1 MPLNK
6 KLKKVMVI
14 GSGPIVIGQAAE
26 FDYAGTQAC
35 RALREEGLEVVLVNS
50 NPATIMTDNAMADKI
65 YIEPLTLET
74 VKRIIKKEKP
84 DSLLSTLGGQTG
96 LTLSMQLAKEG
107 FLEENG
113 VTLLGANPETIDKA
127 EDRQMFK
134 DTMESIGQPCIP
146 SKVVNTVEGAVD
158 FANEIGYPLII
169 RPAFTLGGSGGG
181 IVENEEELR
190 EITENGLRL
199 SPITQVLVEKC
210 VSGWKEIEFEV
221 IRDSKG
227 NVITVCSMENFDPV
241 GVHTGDSIVIAPAV
255 TLADQE
261 YQMLRSAALDIIN
274 VLKVEGG
281 CNVQFALNPDSF
293 EYAVIEVNPRVSRS
307 SALASKATGYP
318 IAKVATK
325 IAIGFTL
332 DEIKNAVTGT
342 TYACFEPAIDYVV
355 VKLPK
360 WPFDKFVYA
369 KRNLGTQMKATG
381 EVMAIG
387 QTFEEAI
394 MKAVRGAEISLDTL
408 NSPKLKELSDAE
420 IKAKVSVCD
429 DERLFVIYEALQ
441 RGVSVD
447 YIHDVTKIDEWF
459 LYKLVKLVQME
470 KELAKGEL
478 TDELYLKA
486 KRMGYLDKV
495 IKRISGCEIAHPR
508 FPVYKMVDTCAA
520 EFAAETPY
528 FYASYDEENEALEFL
543 EHDDP
548 NRKTVIVFG
557 SGPIRIGQGIEFDY
571 ASVHCVWAL
580 KKAGYEV
587 VIVNNNPETVSTDFD
602 TSDRLYFEPLTPEDV
617 MGVIHTEKPYG
628 VVVAFG
634 GQTAIKL
641 AKFLDD
647 QGINVLGTSFDSIDM
662 AEDRER
668 FDELLEKHHVKR
680 AEGFTVMTTEE
691 ALEVANRIGYPVL
704 MRPSYVLGGQN
715 MIIAFNDADI
725 KEYMAIILAQ
735 EIENPILID
744 KYLMGTELE
753 VDAICDGEDILIP
766 GIMEHIERTGVHSG
780 DSIAVYPA
788 WNIND
793 VMTDKIIESS
803 RNLAISLNTKGLVN
817 IQYLIYH
824 NELYVIEVNPRSSRT
839 IPYISKVTGV
849 PMVDLATRAMLGEKL
864 KDMGYGTGLYKKS
877 PYVAIKVPVF
887 SFEKLINVDT
897 HLGPEMKST
906 GEVLGIAGTLEEALY
921 KGLIAAGYKMKKDG
935 GVFITVRDSDKNE
948 IAETAKK
955 YADLGFTLYAT
966 KGTAKVLAEAGI
978 QAVPVNKIHEDDHN
992 NTIELIE
999 SGKIQYVISTSS
1011 KGRIPT
1017 RDSVKI
1023 RRKAVERSIPC
1034 LTSIDTA
1041 NAMANSLRSRYSPYS
1056 TELVDINDMRTE
1068 KIKANFT
1075 KMHGCGNDYIYFDCF
1090 QHDINN
1096 PEALSVRLSDRH
1108 YGIGGDGVILVC
1120 PSDVADGKMRMFNL
1134 DGSEGK
1140 MCGNGIRCVGKFL
1153 YDHGLVDPAKEKI
1166 TVETLSGIKT
1176 LWPIYNDR
1184 KVCAMKVDMGKAE
1197 LTPALIPVDAS
1208 KLPDPKADRIVNAPY
1223 TVDGVEYHVTC
1234 VSMGNPHCVVFK
1246 NDVETMDIEKIGP
1259 AFETSELFPE
1269 RVNTE
1274 FIRVLDDHTL
1284 KMRVWER
1291 GSGETWACG
1300 TGACAAAVAAVEN
1313 GYCKKDTDITV
1324 KLIGGD
1330 LVIRYTDDTV
1340 YMTGNAVTVY
1350 EGVVEI

>member
-50 NPATIMTDNAMADKI
+50 NPATIMTDNTMADKI

-470 KELAKGEL
+470 QELAKGEL

-978 QAVPVNKIHEDDHN
+978 QAIPVNKIHEDDHN

>member
-261 YQMLRSAALDIIN
+261 YQMLRSAALDIIS

-478 TDELYLKA
+478 SDELYLKA

>member
-50 NPATIMTDNAMADKI
+50 NPATIMTDNTMADKI

-470 KELAKGEL
+470 QELAKGEL

-766 GIMEHIERTGVHSG
+766 GIMEHIERTGVHAG

-978 QAVPVNKIHEDDHN
+978 QAIPVNKIHEDDHN